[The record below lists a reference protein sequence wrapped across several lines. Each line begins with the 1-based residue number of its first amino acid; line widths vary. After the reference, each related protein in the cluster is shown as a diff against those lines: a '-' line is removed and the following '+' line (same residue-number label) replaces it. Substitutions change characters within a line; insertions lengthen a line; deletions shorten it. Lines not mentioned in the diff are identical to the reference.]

1 MKIQTKFF
9 GQIECE
15 EAQVISFPVGI
26 PGFPNEKKFLLLPF
40 ADSESVMLCLQSVT
54 TSELAFVVLDPFR
67 FNNSYTPVLQPAELQ
82 QLGVKSSEELYYYV
96 LCAVHNP
103 VSEST
108 VNLRCP
114 VVINPNTL
122 EGRQII
128 MDTDEYDMRHPL
140 REFSGGAKC

>member
-1 MKIQTKFF
+1 MKLQTKFF
-9 GQIECE
+9 GQIESDE
-15 EAQVISFPVGI
+15 SQVISFPVGI

-40 ADSESVMLCLQSVT
+40 AGSESVMLCLQSAT
-54 TSELAFVVLDPFR
+54 TPELAFVVLDPFR
-67 FNNSYTPVLQPAELQ
+67 FNSSYAPVLQPAELE
-82 QLGVKSSEELYYYV
+82 QLGVETSEELYYYV

-114 VVINPNTL
+114 VAINPNTL

-128 MDTDEYDMRHPL
+128 MDTDEYDMRYPL
-140 REFSGGAKC
+140 PEFSGGATC